1 MSASENVELYRRVI
15 EEGFSKGDLT
25 VIDEVL
31 SPDFVEYEIVPGQAP
46 GRQGVKDIVTMMRT
60 AFPDLHLTLQDA
72 ITSGDQLCGRLTFS
86 GTNTGPFM
94 GQTADGPGGH
104 RGARSTSCAS
114 GTAASPSTGARWTC
128 SGSSG
133 SSARS
138 TCKRQPDGRIR

>member
-94 GQTADGPGGH
+94 GQPPTG
-104 RGARSTSCAS
+104 R
-114 GTAASPSTGARWTC
+114 AASWGAIDIVRF
-128 SGSSG
+128 
-133 SSARS
+133 R
-138 TCKRQPDGRIR
+138 DGRIAEHWGEMDMLGLLGQLGAVDLQAAA